1 MAPLILWSALVIV
14 VYGVA
19 YGLIS
24 SGASRLSDV
33 NVNGRVLWQSECSE
47 LIPDRQGALY
57 GLHDGIVIMA
67 AVAHHTAHK
76 RMQVRSSACSSAAL
90 YCGQCWVED
99 ALQPLQPACMLP
111 GQCR

>member
-33 NVNGRVLWQSECSE
+33 NVNGRVLWQSECSG
-47 LIPDRQGALY
+47 LSPDRQGAPY
-57 GLHDGIVIMA
+57 GLHGGIVLLA
-67 AVAHHTAHK
+67 AVAPHNPHK
-76 RMQVRSSACSSAAL
+76 RMQVRSSACSSAAPD
-90 YCGQCWVED
+90 CRQC
-99 ALQPLQPACMLP
+99 
-111 GQCR
+111 